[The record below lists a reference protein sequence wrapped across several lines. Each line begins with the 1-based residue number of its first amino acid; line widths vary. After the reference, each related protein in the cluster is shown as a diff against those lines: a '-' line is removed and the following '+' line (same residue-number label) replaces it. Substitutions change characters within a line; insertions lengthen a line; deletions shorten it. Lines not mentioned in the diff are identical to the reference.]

1 MTTFIIIVFC
11 AVFVFYLFKNDR
23 KDVKIN
29 VLQRGGMMSIYPK
42 FVNYV
47 NQAHETES
55 SFLNF
60 ETTSLELAKND
71 GEYLEYKFPV
81 ISGNETYGYFFIGI
95 QHSFGT
101 FAYCYC
107 RNKFGKKTEGFIK
120 ELHNGRNG
128 HTSRDRE
135 VEDYRGIFF
144 NLVKQMENLPNFEEK
159 FHSSSP
165 KSYTV
170 EYVQSTR
177 ILNPD
182 EFA

>member
-1 MTTFIIIVFC
+1 MSITLIIIIIIVFI
-11 AVFVFYLFKNDR
+11 FYFFNNDR

-29 VLQRGGMMSIYPK
+29 VLQRGGLLSIYPN

-47 NQAHETES
+47 NQAHESES

-60 ETTSLELAKND
+60 ETTQLVLVKND

-81 ISGNETYGYFFIGI
+81 NTGNETSGCFYIGI

-107 RNKFGKKTEGFIK
+107 RNKSGSKIEGFIK

-128 HTSRDRE
+128 HNPRDRE
-135 VEDYRGIFF
+135 VDDYKGIFF
-144 NLVKQMENLPNFEEK
+144 NLIKQMENLPNFEDK
-159 FHSSSP
+159 F
-165 KSYTV
+165 Y
-170 EYVQSTR
+170 
-177 ILNPD
+177 L
-182 EFA
+182 